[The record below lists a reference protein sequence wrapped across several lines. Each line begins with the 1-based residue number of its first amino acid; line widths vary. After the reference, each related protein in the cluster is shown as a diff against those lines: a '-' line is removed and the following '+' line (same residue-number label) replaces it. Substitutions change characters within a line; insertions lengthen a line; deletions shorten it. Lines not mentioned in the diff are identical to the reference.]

1 MQKPVQI
8 TFRGMESSKA
18 VEESIRDHVEKLER
32 YYDGII
38 GCRVV
43 LEAPHRQHH
52 QGNLFHVS
60 IDIKVPGAEI
70 LVSRDK
76 GDKHDHE
83 DAHVAIRDAFLS
95 ARRRLEDFSRKQRGN
110 VKNHNDTGANATVA
124 RTFPEQD
131 YGFLVTPEGREIYF
145 HRNSVLNQSLE
156 ELQVGTPVHF
166 VEESGEKGPQAST
179 VRPL

>member
-8 TFRGMESSKA
+8 TFRGMDTSRA

-32 YYDGII
+32 YYDGIVS
-38 GCRVV
+38 CRVV
-43 LEAPHRQHH
+43 VEAPHRQHH

-60 IDIKVPGAEI
+60 IDIKVPGSEI

-95 ARRRLEDFSRKQRGN
+95 ARRRLEDFSRRQRGN
-110 VKNHNDTGANATVA
+110 VKLHEQAANATVA
-124 RTFPEQD
+124 KTFPAQD

-145 HRNSVLNQSLE
+145 HRNSVLNQRLE
-156 ELQVGTPVHF
+156 ELEIGTPVHF
-166 VEESGEKGPQAST
+166 VEEIGEKGPQATT
-179 VRPL
+179 VRPI

>member
-18 VEESIRDHVEKLER
+18 VEESIREHVEKLNR

-52 QGNLFHVS
+52 QGNLFRVS
-60 IDIKVPGAEI
+60 IDIKVPGSEI
-70 LVSRDK
+70 LISRDK

-95 ARRRLEDFSRKQRGN
+95 ARRRLEDFARRQRGN
-110 VKNHNDTGANATVA
+110 VKVHEQPSSATVV

-131 YGFLVTPEGREIYF
+131 YGFLLTPDGREIYF
-145 HRNSVLNQSLE
+145 HRNSVLNQQLE
-156 ELQVGTPVHF
+156 ELQIGTAVHF
-166 VEESGEKGPQAST
+166 VEEPGEKGPQATT
-179 VRPL
+179 VRLV